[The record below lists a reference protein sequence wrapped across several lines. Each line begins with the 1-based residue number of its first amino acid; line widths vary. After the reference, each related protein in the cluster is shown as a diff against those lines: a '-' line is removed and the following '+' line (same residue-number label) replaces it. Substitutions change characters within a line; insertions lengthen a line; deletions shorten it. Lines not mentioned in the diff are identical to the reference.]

1 MVVAFVESI
10 KYVGHL
16 FPVAFLRVFIGYY
29 YINLA
34 MMGIHGAM
42 LTQPYLAE
50 AVRGVLPQST
60 APVWYNLFLESV
72 VIPNWQIFSYVFVG
86 AMILIGTSYVI
97 GYLVRP
103 IALLGIFLELNYMLA
118 LGGQFGQIQ
127 LSQTTLMMVI
137 HFTLGWLGA
146 GRCLG
151 LDYFFYKRRRGL
163 WW

>member
-16 FPVAFLRVFIGYY
+16 LPIAFLRVFIGYY
-29 YINLA
+29 YVNQALLNA
-34 MMGIHGAM
+34 SGGFLNH
-42 LTQPYLAE
+42 PYLAE
-50 AVRGVLPQST
+50 DIRNFLPRS
-60 APVWYNLFLESV
+60 AGPEWYLGFLEAI
-72 VIPNWQIFSYVFVG
+72 VIPNWRIFAYAIVVMQM
-86 AMILIGTSYVI
+86 MIGISYVI

-103 IALLGIFLELNYMLA
+103 MSLLGIFLSFNIMVA
-118 LGGQFGQIQ
+118 LGTQQSD
-127 LSQTTLMMVI
+127 LQTTFMIIL

-151 LDYFFYKRRRGL
+151 FDYFFYKRRRGI

>member
-16 FPVAFLRVFIGYY
+16 LPVAFLRVFIGYY
-29 YINLA
+29 YFNQALLNA
-34 MMGIHGAM
+34 YGKF
-42 LTQPYLAE
+42 LTQPNLAE
-50 AVRGVLPQST
+50 DIRSFLSLST
-60 APVWYNLFLESV
+60 APDWYKLFLEQV
-72 VIPNWQIFSYVFVG
+72 VVPNWLIFAYAIVVAQMVIGISYIV
-86 AMILIGTSYVI
+86 

-103 IALLGIFLELNYMLA
+103 TSLLAIFLSWNLNLA
-118 LGGQFGQIQ
+118 LGGQHSELQGTF
-127 LSQTTLMMVI
+127 LVVL

-151 LDYFFYKRRRGL
+151 LDYFFYKRRRGI